1 MKIDVSPLQ
10 LKVCGM
16 RQKENL
22 EEVFAL
28 KPDYIGL
35 IFYQKSPRYFEGNK
49 IDFPKGIQKVG
60 VFVNESFAEITRMIY
75 IHQLEVVQIHGDE
88 SEEYCTELKKYYPN
102 LKIWKAFSV
111 GPDFEMEDL
120 PKCEAI
126 DAFLFDTKGANYG
139 GNGVKFNWEVLK
151 NFPSD
156 KEIVLSGGI
165 TVEDVPLILEIK
177 KEVPQIK
184 IIDINSRFE
193 VEPGLKNIELVKEFS
208 RKLSVIR

>member
-1 MKIDVSPLQ
+1 MKNSSLTIQ

-16 RQKENL
+16 KHRENI
-22 EEVFAL
+22 EELFAI
-28 KPDYIGL
+28 KPDYVGL
-35 IFYQKSPRYFEGNK
+35 IFYKKSPRYYEGNK

-75 IHQLEVVQIHGDE
+75 LHQLDVVQIHGDE
-88 SEEYCTELKKYYPN
+88 SEEYCTELKEYFPN

-111 GPDFEMEDL
+111 GPDFKMKDL
-120 PKCEAI
+120 PKCNSI
-126 DAFLFDTKGANYG
+126 DAFLFDTKGVNYG

-151 NFPSD
+151 DFPSD

-165 TVEDVPLILEIK
+165 SVEDVPLILEIK

-208 RKLSVIR
+208 RKLSVIK